1 MPIYSGTESRA
12 VDRTAPDTVPTYP
25 RMWVMPAAY
34 SCGRARRLAV
44 RCLLG
49 CTLALAAVR
58 GEAQDAPDYSARAS
72 VNEQP
77 ETSEQFSEP
86 ELHTLQ
92 HDLGSAF
99 SIAESLPG
107 IVPVFSGVPYL
118 IIRGATPS
126 GSPTYYDGMEV
137 PTLFHLALGPGIV
150 DPVLQGDLHFYPG
163 PAPARYG
170 ARIGGLI
177 EQDGPDPSALRDPQ
191 RSLRLS
197 LLDTSGLLNLPT
209 QDGALSISWRYGNAG
224 PMLSALGLNAT
235 LSYFDYQLR
244 YEGTLGAHT
253 RFALALLGAGDQLG
267 DRDAPQDDI
276 QLSFHRL
283 LARITEREREFE
295 YGAQLVLGADF
306 STLGQQLSGHDA
318 RATSDLYVQWQ
329 HARTRLRTGL
339 KLVSAAVTLTRGP
352 EMQASADASR
362 IDRTPL
368 VPEDFLAGQ
377 PYTNVPTRSLF
388 ENYAELH
395 LEPWSR
401 WSFDL
406 GLRAELWLAG
416 SKADMAISPGLRVRR
431 RLTDWLDLHAAFSIS
446 HKPHT
451 SPLPIPGLDDVSLDP
466 GVETAWQS
474 EAGTS
479 VRLGSFGE
487 LDLTLFYHRY
497 VDVVY
502 LELILDCQGNSD
514 PTAAQAILSRGNAL
528 NSICRQAGLPTAN
541 GEAHGAEVF
550 LRRDFSRRLSGF
562 LSYTLG
568 FASATAQ
575 DGTKFTPQSD
585 VRHLI
590 NAVLRYEFSHAFT
603 VGLRMQYRTGK
614 MAVNTFLDSAEG
626 RVTRVEYRLPGFL
639 RLDLHASYAWPVSFG
654 RLEASLGI
662 QNATFSREATSR
674 DCLPAAAG
682 PTCQIDYQ
690 PYIVLPN
697 IGLRADF

>member
-1 MPIYSGTESRA
+1 
-12 VDRTAPDTVPTYP
+12 
-25 RMWVMPAAY
+25 MWVMPAAN
-34 SCGRARRLAV
+34 SCRRARRRVAGWLCGSAFM
-44 RCLLG
+44 
-49 CTLALAAVR
+49 LAAIR
-58 GEAQDAPDYSARAS
+58 GEAQEDPSYSARAR

-137 PTLFHLALGPGIV
+137 PALFHLALGPGIV
-150 DPVLQGDLHFYPG
+150 DPALQGDLHFYPG

-170 ARIGGLI
+170 TRIGGVI
-177 EQDGPDPSALRDPQ
+177 EQDGPDPSALREPQ
-191 RSLRLS
+191 RSLRIS
-197 LLDTSGLLNLPT
+197 LLDTSGMLNFPT

-224 PMLSALGLNAT
+224 PVLSALGLNAT

-244 YEGTLGAHT
+244 YEGALGAHT
-253 RFALALLGAGDQLG
+253 RFVLALLGAGDQLG
-267 DRDAPQDDI
+267 DRDSPQDDI
-276 QLSFHRL
+276 GLSFHRL
-283 LARITEREREFE
+283 LARITHRQGAFEF
-295 YGAQLVLGADF
+295 GAQLVLGADF
-306 STLGQQLSGHDA
+306 STLGRQLSGHDA
-318 RATSDLYVQWQ
+318 RATSDLYAEW
-329 HARTRLRTGL
+329 HHDRTRLRTGI
-339 KLVSAAVTLTRGP
+339 KLVSASVTLTRGP
-352 EMQASADASR
+352 EMQSNGDLSR
-362 IDRTPL
+362 DNRITL
-368 VPEDFLAGQ
+368 EPEDFLDGQ

-388 ENYAELH
+388 ETYAELH

-416 SKADMAISPGLRVRR
+416 SDADMAVSPGLRVRR
-431 RLTDWLDLHAAFSIS
+431 RLNDWIDLHAAFATS

-474 EAGTS
+474 DAGTS
-479 VRLGSFGE
+479 LRLGSFGE
-487 LDLTLFYHRY
+487 LDFTLFYHRY
-497 VDVVY
+497 VNVVY
-502 LELILDCQGNSD
+502 LELILDCQGNTD
-514 PTAAQAILSRGNAL
+514 PSAAQALLTQQMTLS
-528 NSICRQAGLPTAN
+528 SICRQAGLPTAT
-541 GEAHGAEVF
+541 GESHGAEVF
-550 LRRDFSRRLSGF
+550 LRRDFNQRLSGF

-590 NAVLRYEFSHAFT
+590 NAVLRYEFSHAFS

-614 MAVNTFLDSAEG
+614 MAVNTFYDLEEG
-626 RVTRVEYRLPGFL
+626 RFSRVEYRLPGFL
-639 RLDLHASYAWPVSFG
+639 RLDLHASYAWRVSFG
-654 RLEASLGI
+654 RLEATLGI
-662 QNATFSREATSR
+662 QNATFSREATDR
-674 DCLPAAAG
+674 DCVPE
-682 PTCQIDYQ
+682 PTGVVCKVDYQ

-697 IGLRADF
+697 VGLRADF